1 MRIRSFLFNHIIER
15 PILMKEKYISR
26 VDSYKSSMFGYLV
39 RLYRGKS
46 VLWQQWFPDK
56 KYGGKEKSLKAA
68 IKMRDKMMKELNYK
82 PGGDKDLR
90 KWQPIKKDRKTRSN
104 TGHLGIWESGYLK
117 KRKDGVKEYRY
128 IAVTYVE
135 EKGKNKTKRFYF
147 KDKEGRKEALEKAIK
162 FREAKELSARLA
174 AAEYNREV
182 IKRQVEAENKLKEKA
197 IKKKLPIQ
205 I

>member
-1 MRIRSFLFNHIIER
+1 
-15 PILMKEKYISR
+15 MKEKYISR

-46 VLWQQWFPDK
+46 VLWQEWFPDK
-56 KYGGKEKSLKAA
+56 KYGGKEKALKAA
-68 IKMRDKMMKELNYK
+68 RSQRDKMMKELNYK
-82 PGGDKDLR
+82 PGGDQSLR
-90 KWQPIKKDRKTRSN
+90 KWQPIKKDRQTRSN
-104 TGHLGIWESGYLK
+104 TGHLGIWESGYTK
-117 KRKDGVKEYRY
+117 KRKSGVKEYRY

-147 KDKEGRKEALEKAIK
+147 KDEKGRKEAMKKAIK
-162 FREAKELSARLA
+162 FREEKELSARIA

-182 IKRQVEAENKLKEKA
+182 LKRQIEEENKLKAKA
-197 IKKKLPIQ
+197 KKKKLPIQ

>member
-1 MRIRSFLFNHIIER
+1 
-15 PILMKEKYISR
+15 MKEKYISR

-46 VLWQQWFPDK
+46 VLWQEWFPDK
-56 KYGGKEKSLKAA
+56 KYGGKEKALKAA
-68 IKMRDKMMKELNYK
+68 ISQRDKMMKELNYK
-82 PGGDKDLR
+82 PGGDKALR

-104 TGHLGIWESGYLK
+104 TGHLGIWESGYTK
-117 KRKDGVKEYRY
+117 KRKSGVKKYRY

-135 EKGKNKTKRFYF
+135 EKGKNKTQRFYF
-147 KDKEGRKEALEKAIK
+147 KDEEGRKAAMKKAIE
-162 FREAKELSARLA
+162 FRNAKELSARIA

-182 IKRQVEAENKLKEKA
+182 IKRQIEAENKLKMKA
-197 IKKKLPIQ
+197 AKKNLPIQ

>member
-1 MRIRSFLFNHIIER
+1 
-15 PILMKEKYISR
+15 MKEKYISR

-39 RLYRGKS
+39 RLYRGKG

-56 KYGGKEKSLKAA
+56 KYGGKEKALKAA
-68 IKMRDKMMKELNYK
+68 ITMRDKMMKELNYT
-82 PGGDKDLR
+82 PGGDKALR
-90 KWQPIKKDRKTRSN
+90 KWQPIKHNRKTRSN
-104 TGHLGIWESGYLK
+104 TGHLGIWESGYSK
-117 KRKDGVKEYRY
+117 KRKSGVKEYRY

-147 KDKEGRKEALEKAIK
+147 KDEKGRKEALNKAIK
-162 FREAKELSARLA
+162 FRESKELSARLA

-197 IKKKLPIQ
+197 VKKKLPIQ